1 MFEPFLISSPVSTDS
16 PYRVLLYYKYV
27 RLADPVAFT
36 AEHRAL
42 CEELGLLGR
51 ILIAE
56 EGINGSVSGT
66 TAATEAYIA
75 ALRADARF
83 ADMDFKIDPADGHVF
98 PKLAVRAREEIV
110 ALDLGEDDLF
120 PGETTGKRLSPAEFH
135 ALMAAVD
142 VIVLDGRNDYE
153 SALGHFKG
161 ALCPPLGNFRDFPA
175 WIRQNLADAKDRRI
189 LTYCTGGIRCEKL
202 SGFLV
207 REGFRDVYQLEG
219 GIVTY
224 GKDETVRGRDFDGQ
238 CYVFDQRI
246 AVEVNR
252 TETRA
257 VVATCLSCGQPSER
271 YVNCAWKPCNAQV
284 FLCPDCESGKGRFC
298 GEKCAENGMK
308 IFP

>member
-1 MFEPFLISSPVSTDS
+1 MSNES

-36 AEHRAL
+36 AEHRSL

-56 EGINGSVSGT
+56 EGINGTVSGT
-66 TAATEAYIA
+66 VAATDAYRA
-75 ALRADARF
+75 ALSADARF
-83 ADMDFKIDPADGHVF
+83 ADIEFKVDPADGHVF
-98 PKLAVRAREEIV
+98 PKLAVRARAEIV
-110 ALDLGEDDLF
+110 ALDLGKDDLF
-120 PGETTGKRLSPAEFH
+120 PGDVTGRRLSPAEFQ
-135 ALMAAVD
+135 ALMAEED
-142 VIVLDGRNDYE
+142 VLVLDGRNDYE
-153 SALGHFKG
+153 SAIGHFKG
-161 ALCPPLGNFRDFPA
+161 AVCPPVGNFREFPE
-175 WIRQNLADAKDRRI
+175 WIRENLAEAKDRKI

-224 GKDETVRGRDFDGQ
+224 GRDEKVRGEDFEGQ

-252 TETRA
+252 TATRK
-257 VVATCLSCGQPSER
+257 VIATCRYCGKPSER

-284 FLCPDCESGKGRFC
+284 FLCLACETERGRYC
-298 GEKCAENGMK
+298 GDACAAAGMK
-308 IFP
+308 NIS